1 MNCLRHR
8 LVLTAGSKK
17 SEHQNIESGAD
28 GGGSIGFLLAKYQN
42 SSSAAAKKT
51 SVYDTLLQL
60 IDEFDATGA
69 AEIFRLLLER
79 RTAIPLF
86 VPDSR
91 KHHLNLFR
99 HITIPGVNTRLGE
112 DQSLFRVAVISCCQR
127 NVSQTTEIMKSV
139 FNVQSVHRQDLSTG
153 SLSSNPLIPEIG
165 VGCLVIEATSKTA
178 KKVQHVLV
186 IHVIGE
192 FRPLWKCLK
201 HFVSYLLVEDSTIE
215 EEHFCHM
222 FPKDEETTSTKHPA
236 TTLGLDAF
244 NFSCVWTPSMGE
256 MSHEFAVTG
265 NGLRLRVEGQLR
277 GETLSLF
284 KDTVSAASEMVIQS
298 NCTTSQEKKML
309 HEIPVLIEEA
319 YSPLE
324 CVSPSAVHWSDCRF
338 VQHLGDV
345 KKFEFLLQ
353 KYYLKRAKI
362 EEAKVEHRLNN
373 EMVAQFED
381 EIMKVKETIRS
392 QTVRV
397 QHHPLLKVF
406 LQILEKEDSCSR
418 VLFFCL
424 LEKELAK
431 RGEQE
436 LGHLLKKNQEL
447 YPLCMLRV

>member
-1 MNCLRHR
+1 
-8 LVLTAGSKK
+8 
-17 SEHQNIESGAD
+17 
-28 GGGSIGFLLAKYQN
+28 
-42 SSSAAAKKT
+42 
-51 SVYDTLLQL
+51 
-60 IDEFDATGA
+60 
-69 AEIFRLLLER
+69 
-79 RTAIPLF
+79 
-86 VPDSR
+86 
-91 KHHLNLFR
+91 
-99 HITIPGVNTRLGE
+99 
-112 DQSLFRVAVISCCQR
+112 
-127 NVSQTTEIMKSV
+127 
-139 FNVQSVHRQDLSTG
+139 
-153 SLSSNPLIPEIG
+153 
-165 VGCLVIEATSKTA
+165 
-178 KKVQHVLV
+178 
-186 IHVIGE
+186 
-192 FRPLWKCLK
+192 
-201 HFVSYLLVEDSTIE
+201 
-215 EEHFCHM
+215 
-222 FPKDEETTSTKHPA
+222 
-236 TTLGLDAF
+236 
-244 NFSCVWTPSMGE
+244 MGE
-256 MSHEFAVTG
+256 MSHEFVITG
-265 NGLRLRVEGQLR
+265 NVFRLRVEGQLR

-418 VLFFCL
+418 VLSFGL
-424 LEKELAK
+424 LENELAK

>member
-1 MNCLRHR
+1 MERDGRLHVVWCLDPYQSAVGALLYLSTTTRPDIAY
-8 LVLTAGSKK
+8 VVSKVARFN
-17 SEHQNIESGAD
+17 QNPGVQHWIA
-28 GGGSIGFLLAKYQN
+28 
-42 SSSAAAKKT
+42 
-51 SVYDTLLQL
+51 V
-60 IDEFDATGA
+60 
-69 AEIFRLLLER
+69 
-79 RTAIPLF
+79 
-86 VPDSR
+86 

-112 DQSLFRVAVISCCQR
+112 DQSLFRVAVLSCCQR
-127 NVSQTTEIMKSV
+127 NVSQTNEIMNSV
-139 FNVQSVHRQDLSTG
+139 FYVQSVHRQDLSTG

-215 EEHFCHM
+215 VEHFCHM

-256 MSHEFAVTG
+256 MSHEFALTG
-265 NGLRLRVEGQLR
+265 NGFRLRVEGQLR

-298 NCTTSQEKKML
+298 NCTTSQENKML

-338 VQHLGDV
+338 VQYLGDV

-436 LGHLLKKNQEL
+436 LGHLLKKIQ
-447 YPLCMLRV
+447 